1 MNPTCDQLCCS
12 MAISKPMYINLQM
25 NVFISKQAL
34 GVMCK
39 EQFNYLICNK
49 DNEELP
55 YTNVSASDD
64 IKWKKEETN
73 R

>member
-25 NVFISKQAL
+25 FVFISKQVRA
-34 GVMCK
+34 VMC
-39 EQFNYLICNK
+39 YLICNK
-49 DNEELP
+49 DNEELS